1 MKKPEDCKDID
12 EIRNSIDQL
21 DAKIIRL
28 LGERFKYIQE
38 IVKYKGKD
46 KESIIA
52 KERRELVIKTRREL
66 AEKYGLNPDIIEQV
80 YRLLIDHFIDEE
92 LDLIKD

>member
-21 DAKIIRL
+21 DAEIIRL

-38 IVKYKGKD
+38 IVKYKNKD

-52 KERRELVIKTRREL
+52 KES
-66 AEKYGLNPDIIEQV
+66 
-80 YRLLIDHFIDEE
+80 
-92 LDLIKD
+92 